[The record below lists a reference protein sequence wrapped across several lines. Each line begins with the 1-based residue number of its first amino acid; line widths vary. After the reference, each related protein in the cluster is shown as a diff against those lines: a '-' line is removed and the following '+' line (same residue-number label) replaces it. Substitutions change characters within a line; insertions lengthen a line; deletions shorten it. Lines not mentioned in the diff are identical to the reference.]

1 MQVVRGKDV
10 AELDAA
16 GFSVLAARFA
26 RLVVDVGAGDG
37 RFAYAYARD
46 HPEALVVAL
55 DPVKENLR
63 ERSHRARRKPGRGGL
78 PNVLFVWATVERPPP
93 ELAGRAGE
101 LHVVL
106 PWGKLARGLLLAEAE
121 VLDGLVAMARPGA
134 TLDLVLNAEV
144 WEEPVPV
151 EARDLPPLTVD
162 HVTGWLAPRYRA
174 RGIEVRRV
182 GRLAR
187 EEIDRLPSTWA
198 RRLSHGREHPNFVH
212 VEAVVAPDA
221 ALAEGAGGLGGGGA

>member
-1 MQVVRGKDV
+1 MLVVRGKDV

-16 GFSVLAARFA
+16 ALGALAGPSE
-26 RLVVDVGAGDG
+26 RLVVDVGTGDG

-46 HPEALVVAL
+46 HPEAFVVAL

-63 ERSHRARRKPGRGGL
+63 ELSHRALRKPGRGGL

-93 ELAGRAGE
+93 ELAGRADE

-121 VLDGLVAMARPGA
+121 VLDGLVALARAGA

-151 EARDLPPLTVD
+151 EARDLPPLTVE
-162 HVTGWLAPRYRA
+162 HVTATLAPRYRA
-174 RGIEVRRV
+174 RRIEVRRA
-182 GRLAR
+182 GRLPR
-187 EEIDRLPSTWA
+187 EEIDRLQSTWA

-212 VEAVVAPDA
+212 VEAVVLPGACGA
-221 ALAEGAGGLGGGGA
+221 AQGGPAGP

>member
-1 MQVVRGKDV
+1 MLVVRGKDV
-10 AELDAA
+10 AELDAEA
-16 GFSVLAARFA
+16 FAALAAPYA
-26 RLVVDVGAGDG
+26 RLVVDVGTGDG
-37 RFAYAYARD
+37 RLAYAYARD

-63 ERSHRARRKPGRGGL
+63 ELSHRARRKPGRGGL
-78 PNVLFVWATVERPPP
+78 PNVLYVWAAVERPPA
-93 ELAGRAGE
+93 ELAGRADE

-106 PWGKLARGLLLAEAE
+106 PWGKLARGLLLAEPE
-121 VLDGLVAMARPGA
+121 VLDGLVALARDGA

-162 HVTGWLAPRYRA
+162 LVTGSLAPSYRA
-174 RGIEVRRV
+174 RRIEVRRV
-182 GRLAR
+182 GRLDR

-212 VEAVVAPDA
+212 VEAVVVPA
-221 ALAEGAGGLGGGGA
+221 AGG

>member
-1 MQVVRGKDV
+1 MLVVRGKDV
-10 AELDAA
+10 AELDADA
-16 GFSVLAARFA
+16 VAALAAPYQ
-26 RLVVDVGAGDG
+26 RLVVDVGTGDG
-37 RFAYAYARD
+37 RLAYAYARD
-46 HPEALVVAL
+46 HPKAFVVAL

-63 ERSHRARRKPGRGGL
+63 ELSHRARRKPGRGGL
-78 PNVLFVWATVERPPP
+78 ANVLFVWAAVERPPA
-93 ELAGRAGE
+93 ELAGRADE

-106 PWGKLARGLLLAEAE
+106 PWGKLARGLLLAEPE
-121 VLDGLVAMARPGA
+121 VLDGLVTLAADGA

-151 EARDLPPLTVD
+151 EARDLPPLTVEG
-162 HVTGWLAPRYRA
+162 VTGTLAPRYRA

-212 VEAVVAPDA
+212 VAAVVRR
-221 ALAEGAGGLGGGGA
+221 AEPRGQA